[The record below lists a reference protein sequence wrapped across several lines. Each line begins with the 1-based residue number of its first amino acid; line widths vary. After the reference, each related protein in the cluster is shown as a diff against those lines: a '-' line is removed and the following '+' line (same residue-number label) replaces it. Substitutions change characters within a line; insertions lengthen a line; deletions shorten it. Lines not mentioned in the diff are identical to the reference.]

1 LRQLQALPAHKNVN
15 YSQEYACVTRNST
28 INVKRA
34 IYTVP
39 SRLVNQVKVHVYDDR
54 LDLFLGQELKNRLER
69 VYAPGAIR
77 KRSVN
82 YKNVINML
90 VKISGVFRCSQW
102 RDESLPNVDYRTI
115 WQYANDASRYKIRI
129 LHLANRL
136 DNEMRLG
143 RFITGQLDISRLPE
157 AFGAKPKH
165 IPKMN
170 VIAASIVA
178 IPVVTTRRALCLMV
192 MLKQLR
198 LSAVAEQWEAIANN
212 ASHDRWRPEQYL
224 SELCHDSDTHTAIF
238 LLGY

>member
-1 LRQLQALPAHKNVN
+1 MHG
-15 YSQEYACVTRNST
+15 
-28 INVKRA
+28 
-34 IYTVP
+34 
-39 SRLVNQVKVHVYDDR
+39 YDDR

-143 RFITGQLDISRLPE
+143 RFITGQLDISRLPSLFDCQE
-157 AFGAKPKH
+157 RFGTKPKD
-165 IPKMN
+165 IPQVN
-170 VIAASIVA
+170 V
-178 IPVVTTRRALCLMV
+178 MQH
-192 MLKQLR
+192 QL
-198 LSAVAEQWEAIANN
+198 S
-212 ASHDRWRPEQYL
+212 QYQ
-224 SELCHDSDTHTAIF
+224 S
-238 LLGY
+238 LLQGGRHE